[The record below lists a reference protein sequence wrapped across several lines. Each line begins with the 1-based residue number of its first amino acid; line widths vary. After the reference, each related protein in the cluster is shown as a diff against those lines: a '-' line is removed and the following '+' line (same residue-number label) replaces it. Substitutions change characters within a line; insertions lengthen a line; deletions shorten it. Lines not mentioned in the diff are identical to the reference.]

1 MLPLG
6 VRTYT
11 PPKMRSQLHITNGDN
26 FTQRLEKLDLKGDII
41 TWREMLCEGKT
52 ETNVGSESFWKTR
65 FDFLHKN
72 YNVSKSWF
80 IEKTLKE
87 YRSLCNHKQQD
98 QIILWFEYDLF
109 CQINMLAVLSWL
121 KTHRRHAE
129 ISLIC
134 SGNEDNTSKL
144 YGLSELNDEQL
155 LALFENK
162 ETLSQDDIEYADYVW
177 QLYCSDNPIRLEN
190 LTDFDNYRFK
200 YLSEALIAHL
210 KRFPTIKNG
219 LNEQENQLLEL
230 AITEKPKSRAELL
243 GAMLNNQGR
252 YGFGDTQYDRI
263 LGSLKPLFS
272 SFDPVRLNRKGKQIL
287 DGKAN
292 YYSHLRDNE
301 SYLGG
306 ALKYSFLYNTT
317 SGRILKL

>member
-1 MLPLG
+1 MS
-6 VRTYT
+6 
-11 PPKMRSQLHITNGDN
+11 SQLHITNGDA
-26 FTQRLEKLDLKGDII
+26 FTERLKKLNLKGDII

-65 FDFLHKN
+65 FDFLHKH

-80 IEKTLKE
+80 VEKTLKE
-87 YRSLCNHKQQD
+87 YRSLCNHRQQD

-134 SGNEDNTSKL
+134 SGKEDDSPKL
-144 YGLSELNDEQL
+144 YGLGELSDEQL
-155 LALFENK
+155 LSLYEKRN
-162 ETLSQDDIEYADYVW
+162 ELSQDDIEYADYVW

-190 LTDFDNYRFK
+190 LTDFENYQFH
-200 YLSEALIAHL
+200 YLSDALKTHL

-219 LNEQENQLLEL
+219 LNDIENRILETTLLN
-230 AITEKPKSRAELL
+230 KPKSKKALL
-243 GAMLNNQGR
+243 KSVMENQGR
-252 YGFGDTQYDRI
+252 YGFGDTQYERVV
-263 LGSLKPLFS
+263 GSLKPLFT
-272 SFDPVRLNRKGKQIL
+272 SFNPVRLNKKGKDIL
-287 DGKAN
+287 DGKTS
-292 YYSHLRDNE
+292 YYAYIRDNE

-306 ALKYSFLYNTT
+306 ALKYNFLFNSD